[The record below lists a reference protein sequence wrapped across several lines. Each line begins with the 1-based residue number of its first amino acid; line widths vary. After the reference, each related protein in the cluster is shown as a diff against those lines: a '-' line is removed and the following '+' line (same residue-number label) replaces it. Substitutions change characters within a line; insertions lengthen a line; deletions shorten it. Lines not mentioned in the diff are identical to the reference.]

1 MKNMYTFSQLV
12 DFMVSRGCNNADIAI
27 ADMMDIIE
35 TETGKWPNWDD
46 IAPEWVVK
54 QCGL

>member
-1 MKNMYTFSQLV
+1 MTFSQLV
-12 DFMVSRGCNNADIAI
+12 DLMESRGCNLADVAI
-27 ADMMDIIE
+27 ANMMDIIE
-35 TETGKWPNWDD
+35 EETGKWPNWDD